1 MPKKKK
7 INKGLNHPKW
17 GKVEDAKEIKEKR
30 FIANVKGAKISAIFL
45 K

>member
-7 INKGLNHPKW
+7 INKEAGHPKW
-17 GKVEDAKEIKEKR
+17 GIVEDAKEIKERR
-30 FIANVKGAKISAIFL
+30 FIAHVKGAKIYAIFL

>member
-7 INKGLNHPKW
+7 INKKASHPKW
-17 GKVEDAKEIKEKR
+17 GKVEDAKEIKER
-30 FIANVKGAKISAIFL
+30 RLIANVKGVKISAIFL

>member
-7 INKGLNHPKW
+7 INKGASHPKW
-17 GKVEDAKEIKEKR
+17 GKMEEAKEIKER
-30 FIANVKGAKISAIFL
+30 RLIANVKGAKISAIFL